1 MIVFLSPFALS
12 LSAIYTNFDAKI
24 LLLQAPT
31 RKSSCDVGVA
41 PTASIANPTVTSD
54 SPPIDVIPLAVQFP
68 RG

>member
-12 LSAIYTNFDAKI
+12 LSAIYTNFDVKI
-24 LLLQAPT
+24 LLLQVPT

-41 PTASIANPTVTSD
+41 PTAFIANPTVTSD
-54 SPPIDVIPLAVQFP
+54 SPPIDAIPLAVQFP